1 MALRLDFLS
10 TAMTDVGIRAAGPG
24 GKDPGKAPL
33 RGPDD
38 EATRRNNKRFLTIR
52 PPRWGFFKGVAI
64 GTVAAIPAF
73 AVTSWLLARVGLGTP
88 VPLARALRF
97 TAIFGGAAAVLS
109 AGGVGRLC
117 AQASVDRGGG
127 RLRAMWIGARTYAL
141 AGAGV
146 ILIVMIPHGGMP
158 AEHWRW
164 GLIAA
169 AGAVTGS
176 LVGMLLGAGCGGP
189 APMSLG
195 DVFALARRPADAL
208 LGLLDSP
215 PRRTEGPLPPD
226 ATPPPPRASARA
238 PRSGSDDPAA

>member
-1 MALRLDFLS
+1 
-10 TAMTDVGIRAAGPG
+10 
-24 GKDPGKAPL
+24 
-33 RGPDD
+33 
-38 EATRRNNKRFLTIR
+38 
-52 PPRWGFFKGVAI
+52 
-64 GTVAAIPAF
+64 
-73 AVTSWLLARVGLGTP
+73 
-88 VPLARALRF
+88 
-97 TAIFGGAAAVLS
+97 VLS

-195 DVFALARRPADAL
+195 DVFALARAPSRRLARPARLTAPPHRRAPAAGRDA
-208 LGLLDSP
+208 
-215 PRRTEGPLPPD
+215 
-226 ATPPPPRASARA
+226 ATAARQRARA
-238 PRSGSDDPAA
+238 AERKR